1 MISPNMILRP
11 LYHIENENQSQN
23 PAHSIVSNS
32 LFFGAVHPKRKFKEL
47 ETGHFAHFSGRKC
60 WTFEMS
66 KLYHLVFCQ
75 NEPKTKY
82 FPLKMKIFIHGL
94 FRN

>member
-32 LFFGAVHPKRKFKEL
+32 LFFGTVKSLKKLKKNLSNCKCMNFDKFEL
-47 ETGHFAHFSGRKC
+47 NANVPNGAGPCLIEFYYVKG
-60 WTFEMS
+60 
-66 KLYHLVFCQ
+66 
-75 NEPKTKY
+75 
-82 FPLKMKIFIHGL
+82 
-94 FRN
+94 